1 MSVLSKFTN
10 KLQDRFL
17 RNVITLMTGTTLAQ
31 VIGFITIPIITRL
44 YSPEQFGS
52 YQNFTT
58 LISVIM
64 VIACLR
70 YEQAIVLPEQKK
82 DAYHLFVL
90 SLIMTFITSAVV
102 LLLCIIFKVIL
113 ISFFKITNISLIIPV
128 SLFFIGVFQALN
140 YWFIRTQ
147 FFKVLAFSKLIQIT
161 STVILQ
167 IIFVF
172 VGTTESGLIYGFIL
186 GQIIVTILLY
196 VQQKLNIQKEF
207 YFSSISVHGLIN
219 QAKNIR
225 SSH

>member
-113 ISFFKITNISLIIPV
+113 ISFF
-128 SLFFIGVFQALN
+128 
-140 YWFIRTQ
+140 
-147 FFKVLAFSKLIQIT
+147 
-161 STVILQ
+161 
-167 IIFVF
+167 
-172 VGTTESGLIYGFIL
+172 
-186 GQIIVTILLY
+186 
-196 VQQKLNIQKEF
+196 
-207 YFSSISVHGLIN
+207 
-219 QAKNIR
+219 
-225 SSH
+225 